1 MLYSATDF
9 LMALLCK
16 QTGKVY
22 LPCLRTKKYIMK
34 LRDFFVI
41 HFSVFYSTSQ

>member
-16 QTGKVY
+16 QAGKVY
-22 LPCLRTKKYIMK
+22 LPCLRTKKYIMREVVDAEP
-34 LRDFFVI
+34 LDGDV
-41 HFSVFYSTSQ
+41 